1 VSATFAVLAILAGL
15 ALLAFGG
22 EALVRGAVSLARLLN
37 VQPAVIGL
45 TIVAMGTSTPEL
57 AVSLLAAAGGKGD
70 LAVANVVGSNIFNI
84 AVIVGLTAL
93 FVPITV
99 HLSAVRLEWP
109 VMATVSAVGVLL
121 ALDGRISRLEGGG
134 LLLTLVLFTAYMI
147 RVARRDVRP
156 PDAEQ
161 IATSV
166 AARTVRPPRHQLA
179 VDLGLVVFG
188 IVLLVGGADLLV
200 HGAVTIAKLAGL
212 SERVIGLTIVA
223 AGTGMPELATS
234 IVAARRGQADIALA
248 NVLGSNI
255 FNIAGVLG
263 AVSLLTPQVVHPQ
276 TLRIDL
282 WWMVGY
288 AVALFPIMRTGMR
301 VSRWE
306 GAALLLTY
314 GVYVG
319 GLAVGRLGG

>member
-1 VSATFAVLAILAGL
+1 MSVAIAVLAVLAGL

-22 EALVRGAVSLARLLN
+22 EALVRGAVSLARFLQ
-37 VQPAVIGL
+37 VRPAVIGL
-45 TIVAMGTSTPEL
+45 TVVAMGTSAPEL

-84 AVIVGLTAL
+84 AVIVGLTAV

-109 VMATVSAVGVLL
+109 VMVAISAAGLLL
-121 ALDGRISRLEGGG
+121 AQDGRISRLEGGG
-134 LLLTLVLFTAYMI
+134 LLLTLALFIVYMI
-147 RVARRDVRP
+147 RVARSEVRP

-161 IATSV
+161 IASTV
-166 AARTVRPPRHQLA
+166 DARTVRPARHQLG
-179 VDLGLVVFG
+179 VDLGIVLLG
-188 IVLLVGGADLLV
+188 IVLLVAGADLLM
-200 HGAVTIAKLAGL
+200 HGAVTIAELAGL
-212 SERVIGLTIVA
+212 SHRVIGLTIVA

-234 IVAARRGQADIALA
+234 LVAARRGQADIALA

-255 FNIAGVLG
+255 FNVAGVLG
-263 AVSLLTPQVVHPQ
+263 LVSLVTPQIVHPE
-276 TLRIDL
+276 TIRMDL

-288 AVALFPIMRTGMR
+288 AVALFPIIRTGMR
-301 VSRWE
+301 VSRLE
-306 GAALLLTY
+306 GAALLVTY

-319 GLAVGRLGG
+319 LLLR